1 MFLVFNY
8 VDNIT
13 FVNNKEE
20 IIMKAIAI
28 NGHGDVNVLHEIEVD
43 APKPKRGHVV
53 IDVKATSVN
62 PVDTKIRQGSEGT
75 AGMTYPA
82 ILHMDV
88 SGVISEVG
96 EGVTNFKIGDEVY
109 GCVGGI
115 VGIPG
120 TLADKVEADAV
131 LLAHKPKTL
140 SFGEAASLPL
150 VAITAWEAIIGRAEI
165 QPSDRVLVHGGTGGV
180 GHIGLQL
187 AKALGAHVTTTVAD
201 EARAEIAKQL
211 GADETVLFPT
221 EEPKEYV
228 ERLTNGQGFDTVFDT
243 VGGPVLQNSLIAAKL
258 KGHVIS
264 TIGYADYNLT
274 EMHFKAL
281 RLDLVFMAISIIHNI
296 DRETHGDILSRLAGL
311 VDKGQVKP
319 LIDSVFPL
327 TLQGVKDAHTRLE
340 SGLATGKIV
349 IER

>member
-1 MFLVFNY
+1 MFLVVNY

-13 FVNNKEE
+13 FVNNKEVNF
-20 IIMKAIAI
+20 MKAIAI
-28 NGHGDVNVLHEIEVD
+28 NGHGDVDVLHEIEVD

-62 PVDTKIRQGSEGT
+62 PVDTKIRKGSEGT
-75 AGMTYPA
+75 AGMVYPA

-96 EGVTNFKIGDEVY
+96 EGVTNFKVGDEVY

-165 QPSDRVLVHGGTGGV
+165 QPSDKVLVHGGTGGV

-187 AKALGAHVTTTVAD
+187 AKALGAHVTTTVVD
-201 EARAEIAKQL
+201 EERAEIAKQL
-211 GADETVLFPT
+211 GADETVLFPK

-228 ERLTNGQGFDTVFDT
+228 ERLTNGHGFDTVFDT

-296 DRETHGDILSRLAGL
+296 DRDTHGDILRRLAGL
-311 VDKGQVKP
+311 VDKGQVIP
-319 LIDSVFPL
+319 LIDSVFPF
-327 TLQGVKDAHTRLE
+327 TLDGVKAAHSRLE